1 VTPRLPRLAR
11 WLIRRAARPA
21 LAEDVLGDLEEAWRD
36 GASSRLVGW
45 FHVLRLSAAVY
56 WHGRRDLSEPTQDAA
71 RLSVGRA
78 ALQDARLAVR
88 LLVRRPRHS
97 AAAILT
103 LALGI
108 GASTAILTAARTV
121 VVPTLPYPD
130 ASRLVHIWAS
140 WPGGFGNL
148 SYPDFEGIR
157 QGAPALDDVAAYESW
172 GSVAMG
178 AGDRPVHLTPMFVS
192 PRYLPMLGAT
202 AATGRLLDAFDH
214 VQGAPS
220 VAILSPGLWQRQFAR
235 DPRVIGRVVTLNGA
249 PYTIVGVMSPRF
261 ADLGQAEEPPADI
274 WLPAV
279 SAQALL
285 GQPPLTEVSRIF
297 WAVGHL
303 GPGETI
309 ARLREQLDAVS
320 ARFAAQR
327 PATHR
332 GYQLNA
338 RPLHNYLYGGIA
350 LPARLLIAGSLLMLL
365 IGCANVANLTL
376 ARAAERRGEFAVR
389 VAIGASRGRMLRQA
403 LVESLVLVSA
413 GGGVGLLFAVGVT
426 RALATFVQTRVSP
439 FVSPRGDLAAFAVSA
454 ALTLVTCIGVGM
466 APALAAART
475 ELREAANLTG
485 RWGARLAKRRLRAAL
500 VSAEVGVAVILL
512 VSAGLLTRSVQQLV
526 SSGLGFRTD
535 HLLTFRLD
543 LSGDRYAQA
552 DARVGFAD
560 AFVQTAQAIPG
571 VESAT
576 IWGPSM
582 LGRATWVASLLPEG
596 RPADRPDAFT
606 QAFFHATS
614 PGGLHNLGIAL
625 TVGREFS
632 SFDTATSTPVAIISE
647 SLAREF
653 WPEGGAVSR
662 RLRRSDPRLPLLAI
676 VGIAR
681 DARHRERFS
690 LADIGEGLAP
700 PGLAPQRDL
709 YIPYAQ
715 RPAHAMTVAVR
726 AADASGTADRLRD
739 AIAALDPG
747 LAVDDVRT
755 LDDRIAEQNSAPAAL
770 AALMGAY
777 ALMAVLLAG
786 VGLYGVVA
794 CTVQERTREIGIRLA
809 LGAQTRTV
817 LGLIVRNGA
826 WPVLT
831 GLATGLLG
839 AAALS
844 RLVRTLL
851 YGVAPTDLVT
861 FAAVPVLLA
870 GIALV
875 AMWAPVLRAGR
886 IDPIVALREP

>member
-1 VTPRLPRLAR
+1 MTTELPRLAR
-11 WLIRRAARPA
+11 WLIRRAAPPA
-21 LAEDVLGDLEEAWRD
+21 LADDLVGDLEEAWRA
-36 GASSRLVGW
+36 GASSRIVCWL
-45 FHVLRLSAAVY
+45 HILRLSAAVY
-56 WHGRRDLSEPTQDAA
+56 WHGRREVSEPPQGA
-71 RLSVGRA
+71 RGLRIWGA
-78 ALQDARLAVR
+78 ALQDAQLAVR
-88 LLVRRPRHS
+88 LLVRRPKHS

-108 GASTAILTAARTV
+108 GASTAILTATRTV
-121 VVPTLPYPD
+121 VVPALPYPD
-130 ASRLVHIWAS
+130 AVHLVHLWAS

-148 SYPDFEGIR
+148 SYPDVEAIR
-157 QGAPALDDVAAYESW
+157 QGVPALDDVAAYESW

-192 PRYLPMLGAT
+192 PRYFSMLGAT
-202 AATGRLLDAFDH
+202 VMAGRLFDTSEH
-214 VQGAPS
+214 VQGAAS
-220 VAILSPGLWQRQFAR
+220 VAIISPGLWQRQFAR
-235 DPRVIGRVVTLNGA
+235 DPRVIGRLVTLNGA
-249 PYTIVGVMSPRF
+249 PYAIVGVMSPRF
-261 ADLGQAEEPPADI
+261 VDLGQAEEPPADI

-279 SAQALL
+279 AAQALL

-297 WAVGHL
+297 WGVGHL
-303 GPGETI
+303 AGGETTG
-309 ARLREQLDAVS
+309 RLRQELDAVA
-320 ARFAAQR
+320 ARLAAER
-327 PATHR
+327 PVTHR

-338 RPLHNYLYGGIA
+338 RPLHDYLYGAIA
-350 LPARLLIAGSLLMLL
+350 LPARLLIAGSLLMLV
-365 IGCANVANLTL
+365 IACANVANLTL

-389 VAIGASRGRMLRQA
+389 VAIGASRGRMVRQA
-403 LVESLVLVSA
+403 LVESLVLASA
-413 GGGVGLLFAVGVT
+413 GGGVGLLLAVGVT
-426 RALATFVQTRVSP
+426 RGLATFVQTRVSP
-439 FVSPRGDLAAFAVSA
+439 FVSPSGDLAAFGVSA
-454 ALTLVTCIGVGM
+454 TLTLVTCIGVGL

-485 RWGARLAKRRLRAAL
+485 RSGARVTKRRLRTAL
-500 VSAEVGVAVILL
+500 VGSEVAVAAILL
-512 VSAGLLTRSVQQLV
+512 VSAGLLTRSVQQLM
-526 SSGLGFRTD
+526 SSGLGFQTD

-543 LSGDRYAQA
+543 LSGDRYEQA
-552 DARVGFAD
+552 EARVRFAD
-560 AFVQTAQAIPG
+560 AFLQSAQAIPG

-582 LGRATWVASLLPEG
+582 LGHATWVANLLPEG

-606 QAFFHATS
+606 MAFFHATS
-614 PGGLHNLGIAL
+614 SGGLHNLGIAL

-632 SFDTATSTPVAIISE
+632 PFDTATSTPVAIVSE

-653 WPEGGAVSR
+653 WPEGGAVTR
-662 RLRRSDPRLPLLAI
+662 RLRRSDPRLPLLTI

-690 LADIGEGLAP
+690 LADIGDGLAP

-709 YIPYAQ
+709 YLPYAQ
-715 RPAHAMTVAVR
+715 RPAHSMTVAVR
-726 AADASGTADRLRD
+726 AADPTGATARLRE

-755 LDDRIAEQNSAPAAL
+755 LDDRIAEQNRAPAGL

-777 ALMAVLLAG
+777 ARMAVRLAG

-794 CTVQERTREIGIRLA
+794 HTVHERTHEIGIRMA
-809 LGAQTRTV
+809 LGAETPAV
-817 LGLIVRNGA
+817 LGLIVRHGA
-826 WPVLT
+826 WPVAT
-831 GLATGLLG
+831 GLAIGLVG

-844 RLVRTLL
+844 GLVRALL
-851 YGVAPTDLVT
+851 YDVAPTDLLT

-886 IDPIVALREP
+886 IDPLVALREP

>member
-1 VTPRLPRLAR
+1 VRTRLPRLAR

-21 LAEDVLGDLEEAWRD
+21 LAEDLLGDLEEAWRAA
-36 GASSRLVGW
+36 GSSRSVGW
-45 FHVLRLSAAVY
+45 LHVLRLSAAVY
-56 WHGRRDLSEPTQDAA
+56 WHGRRDPSEPTQVTAG
-71 RLSVGRA
+71 LSVWRA
-78 ALQDARLAVR
+78 AVQDARLAVR

-130 ASRLVHIWAS
+130 ALRLVHLWAS

-148 SYPDFEGIR
+148 SYPDFEAIR
-157 QGAPALDDVAAYESW
+157 LGVPALDDVAAYESW
-172 GSVAMG
+172 GSLAMG
-178 AGDRPVHLTPMFVS
+178 AGDRPIHLTPMFVS
-192 PRYLPMLGAT
+192 PRYLSMLGAT
-202 AATGRLLDAFDH
+202 VAAGRLFDTSDH
-214 VQGAPS
+214 VQGAGS
-220 VAILSPGLWQRQFAR
+220 VAIISPGLWQRQFAG
-235 DPRVIGRVVTLNGA
+235 DPRVIGRLVTLNGA
-249 PYTIVGVMSPRF
+249 PYTIVGVMTPRF

-279 SAQALL
+279 AAQALL
-285 GQPPLTEVSRIF
+285 GQPPLTDVNRIF

-303 GPGETI
+303 TPGETI
-309 ARLREQLDAVS
+309 ARLRQELDAVS
-320 ARFAAQR
+320 ARLAAER

-332 GYQLNA
+332 GYELNA
-338 RPLHNYLYGGIA
+338 RALYDYLYGAIA

-365 IGCANVANLTL
+365 IACANVANLTL
-376 ARAAERRGEFAVR
+376 ARAAERRGEFALR

-403 LVESLVLVSA
+403 IVESVVLACA
-413 GGGVGLLFAVGVT
+413 GGAVGLLFAVAVT
-426 RALATFVQTRVSP
+426 RGLTTYVQARVSP

-466 APALAAART
+466 APAIAAART

-485 RWGARLAKRRLRAAL
+485 RGGARLARRPLRAAL
-500 VSAEVGVAVILL
+500 VGAEVGVAVILL
-512 VSAGLLTRSVQQLV
+512 VSAGLLTRSVQQLA

-543 LSGDRYAQA
+543 LSGDRYEQTEP
-552 DARVGFAD
+552 RVRFAD
-560 AFVQTAQAIPG
+560 AFIQSVQAIPG

-582 LGRATWVASLLPEG
+582 LGHATWVANLLPEG

-606 QAFFHATS
+606 MAFFHATS

-625 TVGREFS
+625 TVGREFT

-647 SLAREF
+647 SVAREF
-653 WPEGGAVSR
+653 WPEGGAVTR
-662 RLRRSDPRLPLLAI
+662 QLRRSDPRLPLLTI

-690 LADIGEGLAP
+690 LADIGDGLAP
-700 PGLAPQRDL
+700 AGLAPQRDL
-709 YIPYAQ
+709 YLPYAQ

-726 AADASGTADRLRD
+726 AADSSGTTARLRA

-755 LDDRIAEQNSAPAAL
+755 LDDRIAEQNRAPAAL

-794 CTVQERTREIGIRLA
+794 HTVHERTHEIGIRLA
-809 LGAQTRTV
+809 LGAQTTAV
-817 LGLIVRNGA
+817 LALIVRCGT

-831 GLATGLLG
+831 GLAAGLAG

-844 RLVRTLL
+844 RLVRALL

-861 FAAVPVLLA
+861 FAAVPLLLA